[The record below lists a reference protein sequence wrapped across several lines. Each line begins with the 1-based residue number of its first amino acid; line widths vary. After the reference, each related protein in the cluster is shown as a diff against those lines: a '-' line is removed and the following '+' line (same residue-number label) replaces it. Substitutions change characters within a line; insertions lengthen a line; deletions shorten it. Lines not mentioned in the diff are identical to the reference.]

1 MSEYISEI
9 TAKADILVV
18 DDTPDNLRLLSTMLT
33 EQGYQVRK
41 SINGKLALTAAF
53 SHPPDLILLDI
64 MMPEISGY
72 EVCKK
77 LKADAK
83 THKIPVIF
91 LSALDTAMDK
101 VKAFEVGGVD
111 YITKPFHL
119 QEVLAR
125 VENQLTIQRQQQQIR
140 EQNLQLVE
148 QNLQLLQEI
157 NARKKAQQDLLRLN
171 EELKRSNAELE
182 QFAYIASHDLQSPL
196 QVIVG
201 NADML
206 EWKYGE
212 ILGEKGSR
220 YINQIVAAGM
230 RMKQLIEALLAYS
243 RVGKGKSDFE
253 QTDCCQILQEVL
265 ENLQEEIAKKEAVID
280 YCELPKLMGDKTQLL
295 RLFQN
300 LIANGIKF
308 HRPDVSPQI
317 KISVEQKQSEWIF
330 GIHDN
335 GIGIETQNFDR
346 IFELFQRLHSYEEY
360 PGTGIGMT
368 ICKKIVERHQGRI
381 WVDSQVGVGSSFY
394 FSLPV

>member
-1 MSEYISEI
+1 MTHYLPES
-9 TAKADILVV
+9 AKADILVV

-64 MMPEISGY
+64 MMPDLSGY
-72 EVCKK
+72 DVCKK
-77 LKADAK
+77 LKEDAK
-83 THKIPVIF
+83 TRQIPVIF
-91 LSALDTAMDK
+91 LSALDTPMDK
-101 VKAFEVGGVD
+101 VKAFEVGGMD

-125 VENQLTIQRQQQQIR
+125 VENQLTIQRQQKRIS
-140 EQNLQLVE
+140 EQNVQLMQ

-157 NARKKAQQDLLRLN
+157 NARKKAQQELLRLN

-206 EWKYGE
+206 EWKYAD

-220 YINQIVAAGM
+220 YINQIVSAGM
-230 RMKQLIEALLAYS
+230 RMKQLIEDLLAYS
-243 RVGKGKSDFE
+243 RVGKGKSEFE
-253 QTDCCQILQEVL
+253 PTDCLEVLQEVL
-265 ENLQEEIAKKEAVID
+265 ENLQEHISEHQAIID
-280 YCELPKLMGDKTQLL
+280 YCELPVLMGDRTQLL

-300 LIANGIKF
+300 LISNGIKF
-308 HRPDVSPQI
+308 HRPNISPKI
-317 KISVEQKQSEWIF
+317 KISAEQNQSEWVF

-335 GIGIETQNFDR
+335 GIGIECQNFDR
-346 IFELFQRLHSYEEY
+346 IFELFQRLHSYDEY

-381 WVDSQVGVGSSFY
+381 WVESQVGVGSSFY
-394 FSLPV
+394 FTLPR

>member
-1 MSEYISEI
+1 MSEYLSDL

-41 SINGKLALTAAF
+41 SINGKLALTAAS

-64 MMPEISGY
+64 MMPDLSGY
-72 EVCKK
+72 EVCEK

-83 THKIPVIF
+83 TRQIPVIF

-125 VENQLTIQRQQQQIR
+125 VENQLTIQRQQQRISQ
-140 EQNLQLVE
+140 QNMQLMQ

-157 NARKKAQQDLLRLN
+157 NARKKAQQELLQAN

-212 ILGEKGSR
+212 ILGDKGSR

-230 RMKQLIEALLAYS
+230 RMKQLIEDLLAYS
-243 RVGKGKSDFE
+243 RVGKGKSEFE
-253 QTDCCQILQEVL
+253 PTDCLQVLQEVL
-265 ENLQEEIAKKEAVID
+265 ENLQEEIAGNQAVID
-280 YCELPKLMGDKTQLL
+280 YSELPVLMADKTQLL

-300 LIANGIKF
+300 LIGNGIKF
-308 HRPDVSPQI
+308 HRPDVSPKI
-317 KISVEQKQSEWIF
+317 KISAEQKQSEWVF
-330 GIHDN
+330 CIHDN
-335 GIGIETQNFDR
+335 GIGIETQNFDK
-346 IFELFQRLHSYEEY
+346 IFELFQRLHNYDEY

-381 WVDSQVGVGSSFY
+381 WVESQVGEGSTFY
-394 FSLPV
+394 FTLPG